1 MRKQHIIGMI
11 AVLLAILI
19 PCGFFLGMIAPLP
32 DTYSE
37 TFVAQLGNKFDR
49 LCTIK
54 EPKVILIGGSSVAFG
69 FDSGSLSE
77 ALGMPVV
84 NFGLY
89 ATLGTKLML
98 DLSKANIGEGDIIIL
113 SPELNAQTL
122 SLYFNAESTWQAM
135 EGHPAMLRYVGT
147 DDLASMAGAFYDYGI
162 TKFGYHRDGVK
173 LSPTGVYR
181 SDSFN
186 EYGDIKFSRPH
197 NTLYEATGLPYD
209 TANRISLTPDIVSED
224 FIDYVNKYVD
234 FCEDRGATVYFAFC
248 PMNKAALVEES
259 NEESMIRLFDYFATA
274 LDCKVIT
281 SPGDALYEGE
291 YFYDTNFHLNDAGV
305 TLHTKRVADA
315 LYREM
320 GRSDPT
326 GIAVLKK
333 PKLPSYDGMLSR
345 NGNDY
350 TQYFTFETYG
360 SGYCITGVT
369 ASGKNEAYLEIPSI
383 YKGRAVIAIGTGAF
397 AGCTNLT
404 ELKIFKNINVFGEEI
419 FKGYEGNLTIYM
431 DVEDAA
437 YMTDPN
443 ASLPRVSVAMMDNT
457 KAKVKICFAQACFE
471 RYLQDY
477 NWQQYGALFDV
488 GTKESPAEN

>member
-1 MRKQHIIGMI
+1 MRKQHITGMI
-11 AVLLAILI
+11 AILLAILI

-32 DTYSE
+32 NTYSE
-37 TFVAQLGNKFDR
+37 TFVAQLGEKFDR
-49 LCTIK
+49 LCEID
-54 EPKVILIGGSSVAFG
+54 EPKLILIGGSSVAFG
-69 FDSGSLSE
+69 FDSKTLTES
-77 ALGMPVV
+77 LGMPVV

-98 DLSKANIGEGDIIIL
+98 DLSRANIGEGDIIIL

-122 SLYFNAESTWQAM
+122 SLYFNAESTWQAI
-135 EGHPAMLRYVGT
+135 EGRPNMLRYVGT
-147 DDLASMAGAFYDYGI
+147 DDLAAMAGAFYDYGI
-162 TKFGYHRDGVK
+162 TKFGYQRDGVK

-186 EYGDIKFSRPH
+186 EYGDIEYDRPH

-209 TANRISLTPDIVSED
+209 TANTITLTSDIVSDD
-224 FIDYVNKYVD
+224 FIDYVNEYVA
-234 FCEDRGATVYFAFC
+234 FCEGRGATVYFAFC
-248 PMNKAALVEES
+248 PMNKAALTEGSGEES
-259 NEESMIRLFDYFATA
+259 GVQLFDYFART

-281 SPGDALYEGE
+281 SPGEALYDAE
-291 YFYDTNFHLNDAGV
+291 YFYDTNFHLNNAGV
-305 TLHTKRVADA
+305 SLHTKAVLDA

-320 GRSDPT
+320 GRSDLSDVQ
-326 GIAVLKK
+326 VLKK

-350 TQYFTFETYG
+350 SHCFTYEAYG
-360 SGYCITGVT
+360 NGYCITGVT
-369 ASGKNEAYLEIPSI
+369 AAGKEAAYLEIPSI
-383 YKGRAVIAIGTGAF
+383 YKGRSVLAIGTGAF

-419 FKGYEGNLTIYM
+419 FKGYEGTLTVYM
-431 DVEDAA
+431 DVEDAD

-443 ASLPRVSVAMMDNT
+443 ASLPRVSTAMMENT